1 MSMPEAEAGTR
12 PGGVAVDGD
21 GPGPFGRWLRA
32 DRVRAVAVALIVVS
46 VAWRAGLASRGWFS
60 QDEFVIAAQVLD
72 TRLDADYLLRTFN
85 NHLMPGGLLVAWAMV
100 RVAGFASWPWVLL
113 LAAGQAAV
121 GFAVYRLLRDLLRP
135 GWGLLIPLCLFVF
148 SPLTLEV
155 SSLWLVGLLVLP
167 MQLALVM
174 AVTAQVRYVRTRRL
188 RHLVAVTFWV
198 VFGLLFDTKSLLIVP
213 LLFLLTAFLFT
224 SGRAWRSLVTTV
236 RRYWPAWLVL
246 GVLSGA
252 YLAFYLTRPAR
263 ELDEPTSVGQVLT
276 FLGDLI
282 GDTLVPG
289 LLGGPWRWIY
299 AGDGP
304 PLVDPYEIAKWLSWA
319 VLVTLVVVTVRRRPS
334 AGRAWLLLACYL
346 GLVAALFA
354 VTRLGGPLGP
364 LVGIVPRYIADA
376 VLVAAI
382 CVGAALLGTKDADED
397 DVSAWPVPTVL
408 REPGAF
414 AVGLVSMIVLLAT
427 IGVGTLWST
436 ARFGDNWST
445 KFGRDYLA
453 TTQAELAAARPGTV
467 FFDTT
472 VPDRVVAGYFWPDN
486 LQSHFF
492 RPAERRPTFV
502 EVAEKPSTFDESGRI
517 RAVVVE
523 GRKIV
528 PGPVAD
534 CGHLIEGG
542 RTTRIPLDGYLE
554 EWPYVVQFGYL
565 SSGDSTAQ
573 FRLGGASR
581 EITLRRGLNEV
592 FFLLEGAGAAVEV
605 TVATPGVGVCT
616 QLITV
621 GRAVP
626 AS

>member
-1 MSMPEAEAGTR
+1 MPEAEAETHPEGVTSDGDR
-12 PGGVAVDGD
+12 PG
-21 GPGPFGRWLRA
+21 PIGRWVRA
-32 DRVRAVAVALIVVS
+32 DRVRAVAIALIVVS
-46 VAWRAGLASRGWFS
+46 VAWRAGLATRGWFS

-72 TRLDADYLLRTFN
+72 TRLDADFLLRTFN

-100 RVAGFASWPWVLL
+100 RVAGFVTWPWVLL
-113 LAAGQAAV
+113 LAVGQAAI

-155 SSLWLVGLLVLP
+155 SSLWLVGLLVMP

-174 AVTAQVRYVRTRRL
+174 AATAQVWYVRTGRL
-188 RHLVAVTFWV
+188 RHLVVVVLWV

-213 LLFLLTAFLFT
+213 LLFLLTVFLFT
-224 SGRAWRSLVTTV
+224 SGGPWRSLVTTV
-236 RRYWPAWLVL
+236 RRHWPAWLVL
-246 GVLSGA
+246 GALSGA

-263 ELDEPTSVGQVLT
+263 ELDEPTSVGQVLK
-276 FLGDLI
+276 FLGDLV
-282 GDTLVPG
+282 GETVVPG
-289 LLGGPWRWIY
+289 LLGGPWRWAY

-304 PLVDPYEIAKWLSWA
+304 PAVNPYDIAKWLSWA
-319 VLVTLVVVTVRRRPS
+319 VLGALIVVTARRRPS
-334 AGRAWLLLACYL
+334 ARRAWLLLLCYL
-346 GLVAALFA
+346 GLVAALFT
-354 VTRLGGPLGP
+354 VTRLGGPLGSF
-364 LVGIVPRYIADA
+364 VGIIPRYVADV

-414 AVGLVSMIVLLAT
+414 AVGLVSIIVVLAT

-445 KFGRDYLA
+445 KYGRDYLA
-453 TTQAELAAARPGTV
+453 TTQIELAAAAPGTV
-467 FFDTT
+467 FLETT
-472 VPDRVVAGYFWPDN
+472 VPDRVIAGYFWPDN

-502 EVAEKPSTFDESGRI
+502 EEAEKPFMFDDFGRI
-517 RAVVVE
+517 RPVVVQ
-523 GRKIV
+523 GRKVV
-528 PGPVAD
+528 PGTVPN
-534 CGHLIEGG
+534 CGHLAEGG
-542 RTTRIPLDGYLE
+542 VPARIPLDGYLE
-554 EWPYVVQFGYL
+554 EWPYVVHFGYV
-565 SSGDSTAQ
+565 SSGDSTAL
-573 FRLGGASR
+573 FRLGDAVR
-581 EITLRRGLNEV
+581 VITLKRGLNDV
-592 FFLLEGAGAAVEV
+592 FFLLEGAGDAVEV
-605 TVATPGVGVCT
+605 TVSTSGVRVCT

-626 AS
+626 AL